1 MPAKPLNCVATIFS
15 ADIRRSSAT
24 VLAPSVVTKAA
35 PIFSASSKTAMPS
48 DVREGPMSPPLSAMA
63 LLNNPVASGEII
75 TMAQMAQREL
85 TRLEQLRFAEE
96 AARIRYGNGR
106 PTPFPPET
114 LFEARRSVDIGD
126 DLWRVYNVHERLMQ
140 GGDSGRS
147 TRGRSLRSRAIREN
161 VRINTDLWQ
170 LPWRGW
176 STGSFCIFEH

>member
-1 MPAKPLNCVATIFS
+1 
-15 ADIRRSSAT
+15 
-24 VLAPSVVTKAA
+24 
-35 PIFSASSKTAMPS
+35 
-48 DVREGPMSPPLSAMA
+48 
-63 LLNNPVASGEII
+63 
-75 TMAQMAQREL
+75 MAQMAQREL

-176 STGSFCIFEH
+176 STGSFCIFEHARFEIFRPSTHTAYMLAWCFWMRYILFIM